1 MNRQKTLYHLV
12 VDKSGSMSSCSK
24 QTIEGFNAQIARI
37 RSLSVEFPD
46 QEVSVGLTLFDTE
59 VECLYTTKAAEHCP
73 DLNAKTYEPG
83 GSTALLDAIGMT
95 IQRLEKAK
103 AEAEMTQPATVVMV
117 IITDGHENASRM
129 HNFKEVSDR
138 IAALQETGQWTF
150 TYLGATLDA
159 AQVGESLKID
169 QRNNRFFRKEA
180 IGREVFDEVSDSM
193 RQYMLK
199 KRKGEDLND
208 FYGKTNNDQTQP

>member
-1 MNRQKTLYHLV
+1 MNKQKTLYHLV
-12 VDKSGSMSSCSK
+12 VDKSGSMADCLE
-24 QTIEGFNAQIARI
+24 QTIEGFNAQLARI

-46 QEVSVGLTLFDTE
+46 QEVSVGLTLFDDG
-59 VECLYTTKAAEHCP
+59 VECLYSGKSPERCP
-73 DLNAKTYEPG
+73 DLNGETYVPG

-95 IQRLEKAK
+95 IQRLEGAK
-103 AEAEMTQPATVVMV
+103 AEAERTSPATVVMV

-169 QRNNRFFRKEA
+169 QRNNRFFSKER

-193 RQYMLK
+193 RHYMLK
-199 KRKGEDLND
+199 KRKGEDLKD
-208 FYGKTNNDQTQP
+208 FYGKTQNDRP